1 MQWEYNS
8 YVLYDEKDRVD
19 ITALHA
25 LLRQTY
31 WAGSRS
37 REKVEKLVANS
48 TCFSLYNGK
57 ELIAFVRVVS
67 DFASTSWVAD
77 MVVKSAY
84 RGEGLGQWM
93 MEQVLAHPELS
104 HTQFALQTKDAH
116 SFYEKLGFA
125 QRPTLMST
133 AVTYL

>member
-1 MQWEYNS
+1 MQWAYKD
-8 YVLYDEKDRVD
+8 YILYDDKERVD
-19 ITALHA
+19 MSALHA

-37 REKVEKLVANS
+37 REKLETLVMNS
-48 TCFSLYNGK
+48 TCFSLYSDQ

-67 DFASTSWVAD
+67 DFASTSWIAD
-77 MVVKSAY
+77 MVVKSSH

-93 MEQVLAHPELS
+93 MAQVLAHPRLA

-116 SFYEKLGFA
+116 AFYEKLGFA

-133 AVTYL
+133 AISYL